1 MKNLFALLFIGIISI
16 VMVKGQSTVVS
27 DNLKMNI
34 QDRIDNQDIVGLVI
48 GIIDGEEVSYY
59 TAGVPST
66 KDKGE
71 MDEHTVFE
79 IGSISKTF
87 TGLMLADMVT
97 KGKVK
102 LNDPIQQYL
111 PSGIKSPTKNDA
123 SIELVHLANHTSGLS
138 RLPGNF
144 TPTDMSNPYVDYTKE
159 MMYDFLNTYELTR
172 DIGSQYEY
180 SNYAA
185 GLLGQILATQ
195 NNMSYEDLLVSTICK
210 TLGMSST
217 QVSVNLQEDN
227 QAKGHSGQKEVSYWE
242 FASLEAAGGI
252 RSSAADMMKYLAAN
266 IGIEKTKLYPAM
278 QLSHQNSRTENAKPV
293 VGLGWHTLT
302 LDDNEV
308 VWHNGGTGGFSS
320 FMGWIKGAQKGVVVL
335 CNSTENVDDIGLHTL
350 VPSSPLKE
358 VVKTVEVDDAI
369 LESYV
374 GKYALAPTFIIEV
387 TKEESQLII
396 QATGQQAIEVYPKSE
411 SKFFLKVVEAE
422 IEFYKDA
429 DGNVEKLV
437 LFQGGQE
444 MVGRKL
450 K

>member
-1 MKNLFALLFIGIISI
+1 MKNLIAFLFISLIST
-16 VMVKGQSTVVS
+16 VMVNGQNAGVS
-27 DNLKMNI
+27 DSLKINI
-34 QDRIDNQDIVGLVI
+34 QERIDNQDIVGLVI
-48 GIIDGEEVSYY
+48 GLIDGEEVSYY
-59 TAGVPST
+59 TAGVPSA
-66 KDKGE
+66 KANGE
-71 MDEHTVFE
+71 INEHTVFE

-87 TGLMLADMVT
+87 TGLMLADMAT

-111 PSGIKSPTKNDA
+111 PEGIKAPMKNDA
-123 SIELVHLANHTSGLS
+123 SIALVHLANYTSGLA

-159 MMYDFLNTYELTR
+159 LMYDYLNNSELSR
-172 DIGSQYEY
+172 DIGEEYEY
-180 SNYAA
+180 SNYAT

-195 NNMSYEDLLVSTICK
+195 NNMSYEDLLISTIAK
-210 TLGMSST
+210 PLGMKAT
-217 QVSVNLQEDN
+217 QVSVNVKEDN
-227 QAKGHSGQKEVSYWE
+227 QAKGHQGKKEVPYWE
-242 FASLEAAGGI
+242 FASLEGAGGI
-252 RSSAADMMKYLAAN
+252 RSNASDMMKYLAAN
-266 IGIEKTKLYPAM
+266 MGIEKTKLYPAM
-278 QLSHQNSRTENAKPV
+278 QLAYQNSRAEGAKPI
-293 VGLGWHTLT
+293 VGLGWHTMT
-302 LDDNEV
+302 LDDQEI

-320 FMGWIKGAQKGVVVL
+320 FMGWIKGTQKGVVVL
-335 CNSTENVDDIGLHTL
+335 CNSTENVDDIGLHAL
-350 VPSSPLKE
+350 VPTSPLKE
-358 VVKTVEVDDAI
+358 VVKTVAVDDAI

-374 GKYALAPTFIIEV
+374 GKYALAPTFIITV
-387 TKEESQLII
+387 TKEENQLII

-444 MVGRKL
+444 MVGWKL